1 MLLRADSLCLAFGKD
16 WAAAAGGK
24 GG

>member
-1 MLLRADSLCLAFGKD
+1 MLLRADSLCLAFGKG